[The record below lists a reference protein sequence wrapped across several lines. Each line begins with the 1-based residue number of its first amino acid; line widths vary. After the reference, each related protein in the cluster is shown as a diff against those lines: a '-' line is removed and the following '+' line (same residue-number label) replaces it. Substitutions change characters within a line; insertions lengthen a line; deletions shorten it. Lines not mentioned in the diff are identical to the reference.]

1 MTDVHVTIH
10 GKGDRAD
17 RIFAELRSAVLDGR
31 LRPGE
36 RLLSSREMAARLAV
50 SRNTVATAYDRLIS
64 EGYLTSR
71 VGAGTFVSRQPM
83 PADVHR
89 RAPATGLQ
97 PKRSWS
103 AENTLL
109 MSTPAGAAYDF
120 SVGTPDAALF
130 PLETWRRL
138 VSRSLRPGALGTGGY
153 QSPAGNARLRA
164 SIARHIGMSRSVRA
178 SADDVIV
185 AQGAQQAFDIIGR
198 VLIEPGDVVAVEE
211 PGYPPVRRLFESLGA
226 RLVPVPVDEEGLT
239 VDAIPH
245 QATLVYVTPSH
256 QFPLGS
262 IMSLKRRTEL
272 LEWAQ
277 RNDAA
282 IIEDDYD
289 CEYRYENRPLEPL
302 QSLDASG
309 RVIYVGT
316 LSKTLLPALRLGF
329 VVAPQSLRRAL
340 ADAKA
345 LADWQG
351 DYATQAAAAAFIDGG
366 LLARHIRKTN
376 REYAARRALVIETV
390 NAHLSDLLALYPSA
404 AGLHVCARLADQR
417 IDAAQ
422 VAADAA
428 ELGVRVQSIAQFST
442 DSRPLSALALG
453 FGAIAPENI
462 ADGLRL
468 LGKAVKRAGNG

>member
-17 RIFAELRSAVLDGR
+17 RIFAQLRSAILDGR

-36 RLLSSREMAARLAV
+36 RLLSSREMAARLSV
-50 SRNTVATAYDRLIS
+50 SRNTVATAYDRLVS
-64 EGYLTSR
+64 EGYLVSR
-71 VGAGTFVSRQPM
+71 IGAGTFVSRQAM

-89 RAPATGLQ
+89 RAPAAGLQ
-97 PKRSWS
+97 PRHFWS
-103 AENTLL
+103 AGGSVL
-109 MSTPAGAAYDF
+109 MSTPAGAADDC
-120 SVGTPDAALF
+120 SVGTPDAGLF

-138 VSRSLRPGALGTGGY
+138 VSRSLRPGGLGTGGY
-153 QSPAGNARLRA
+153 QSPAGNPRLRE
-164 SIARHIGMSRSVRA
+164 SIARQIGTSRSVRA
-178 SADDVIV
+178 SAADVIV
-185 AQGAQQAFDIIGR
+185 TQGAQQAFDMIGR

-211 PGYPPVRRLFESLGA
+211 PGYPPVRRLFELLGA
-226 RLVPVPVDEEGLT
+226 RVVPVPVDREGLT
-239 VDAIPH
+239 VDAIPSR
-245 QATLVYVTPSH
+245 ARLAYVTPSH

-262 IMSLKRRTEL
+262 IMSLTRRTAL

-289 CEYRYENRPLEPL
+289 SEYRYENRPLEPL
-302 QSLDASG
+302 QSLDAGG

-329 VVAPQSLRRAL
+329 VVAPQSLQRAL
-340 ADAKA
+340 TDAKA

-366 LLARHIRKTN
+366 LLARHIRKAN
-376 REYAARRALVIETV
+376 REYAVRRRVLIDTV
-390 NAHLSDLLALYPSA
+390 NEQLSDLLMLYPSA
-404 AGLHVCARLADQR
+404 AGLHVCARLSDQR

-442 DSRPLSALALG
+442 GVRPLAALALG
-453 FGAIAPENI
+453 FGNIARENI
-462 ADGLRL
+462 PDGLRL
-468 LGKAVKRAGNG
+468 LGKALKRASKD